1 VTHVAD
7 SWTLERLMSFHL
19 SEATEFMVLGGYF
32 EEALDPICVG
42 GYLFTA
48 GGYQTFRNKP
58 HISSATSA

>member
-1 VTHVAD
+1 
-7 SWTLERLMSFHL
+7 
-19 SEATEFMVLGGYF
+19 MVLGGYF

-48 GGYQTFRNKP
+48 GGYQTFRNQS